1 MWMTKTFNL
10 GDPRGMTLLTRR
22 LSAPCAAA
30 RASTS
35 KDVAWTDITYNRS
48 RSSRISSSTNRIS
61 STTPNELFAG
71 ISHGGSGGGWAELLS
86 ELGYVQFEML

>member
-48 RSSRISSSTNRIS
+48 RSSDDCISSTNCIS
-61 STTPNELFAG
+61 STTLNELIAG
-71 ISHGGSGGGWAELLS
+71 LGHGGSGVSWDMFSSMCSRLNL
-86 ELGYVQFEML
+86 F

>member
-10 GDPRGMTLLTRR
+10 GDPRGMTLLTCR

-48 RSSRISSSTNRIS
+48 RSSCISSSTNRIS
-61 STTPNELFAG
+61 STTPNKLFAG
-71 ISHGGSGGGWAELLS
+71 ISHGGSGGG
-86 ELGYVQFEML
+86 